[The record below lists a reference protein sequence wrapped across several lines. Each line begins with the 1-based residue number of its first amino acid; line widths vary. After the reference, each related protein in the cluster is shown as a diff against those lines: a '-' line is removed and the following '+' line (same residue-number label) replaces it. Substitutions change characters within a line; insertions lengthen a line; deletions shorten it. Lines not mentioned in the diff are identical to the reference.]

1 MRPTLNRKGL
11 AMKIK
16 PSKNSG
22 SVVVELNPRD
32 SERLSQE
39 ALANGTPPP
48 FKLTKILVPIDFSD
62 CSKKALQYAVPFAK
76 QFGATITLLHVV
88 HVNYVGGPEFG
99 ALDFPLPEADF
110 RKSAE
115 KELAELAAEE
125 VGEPVVAGT
134 LVRTGLEVMEI
145 VKAAKEMESDL
156 IVISTHGRTGLK
168 HVFMGS
174 VAENVVRLAPCPV
187 LVVREHEHEF
197 VKL

>member
-1 MRPTLNRKGL
+1 
-11 AMKIK
+11 MKIK
-16 PSKNSG
+16 PSKTSG
-22 SVVVELNPRD
+22 NVVVELNPGD
-32 SERLSQE
+32 TDRLSE
-39 ALANGTPPP
+39 VAELGNGVPAP

-99 ALDFPLPEADF
+99 AIDFQIPEADL

-115 KELAELAAEE
+115 KQLTELASTEVQPQAAAE
-125 VGEPVVAGT
+125 T
-134 LVRTGLEVMEI
+134 LVRTGQEVLEI
-145 VKAAKEMESDL
+145 VDAAQKLESDL
-156 IVISTHGRTGLK
+156 IIISTHGRTGLK

-197 VKL
+197 VKQ

>member
-1 MRPTLNRKGL
+1 
-11 AMKIK
+11 MKIK
-16 PSKNSG
+16 PTKKSG

-32 SERLSQE
+32 SERLSRD
-39 ALANGTPPP
+39 AVLANGTPPP

-62 CSKKALQYAVPFAK
+62 CSKKALQYAVPFVK

-99 ALDFPLPEADF
+99 ALDFPFTEVEL

-115 KELAELAAEE
+115 QQLAEVAATELQPKTAAE
-125 VGEPVVAGT
+125 T
-134 LVRTGLEVMEI
+134 LVRIGQEVVEI
-145 VKAAKEMESDL
+145 VGAAKELESDL
-156 IVISTHGRTGLK
+156 IIISTHGRTGLK

-187 LVVREHEHEF
+187 LVVREQEHEF

>member
-1 MRPTLNRKGL
+1 
-11 AMKIK
+11 MKIK
-16 PSKNSG
+16 PSKKSG

-39 ALANGTPPP
+39 ALANGAPLP

-88 HVNYVGGPEFG
+88 HVIYIGGPEFA
-99 ALDFPLPEADF
+99 ALDYPPIEVDL

-115 KELAELAAEE
+115 KQLAELAATE
-125 VGEPVVAGT
+125 VQLQAAGGT
-134 LVRTGLEVMEI
+134 LVRIGQEVVEI
-145 VKAAKEMESDL
+145 VGAAKELESDL
-156 IVISTHGRTGLK
+156 IIISTHGRTGLN
-168 HVFMGS
+168 HVLMGS

-187 LVVREHEHEF
+187 LVVREHEREF

>member
-1 MRPTLNRKGL
+1 
-11 AMKIK
+11 MKIK
-16 PSKNSG
+16 PSKKSG
-22 SVVVELNPRD
+22 SIVVELNPRD
-32 SERLSQE
+32 SERLSQGT
-39 ALANGTPPP
+39 ALANGAPPP

-88 HVNYVGGPEFG
+88 HVNYVGGPEVG
-99 ALDFPLPEADF
+99 ALDFPLIEADL

-115 KELAELAAEE
+115 KQLTELAATE
-125 VGEPVVAGT
+125 VRQPAAAET
-134 LVRTGLEVMEI
+134 LVRTGLGVMEI

>member
-1 MRPTLNRKGL
+1 
-11 AMKIK
+11 MKIK
-16 PSKNSG
+16 PSKKSG

-32 SERLSQE
+32 SERLSKGA
-39 ALANGTPPP
+39 ALANGAPPP

-88 HVNYVGGPEFG
+88 HVNYSGGPEFG
-99 ALDFPLPEADF
+99 ALDFPLAEADL

-115 KELAELAAEE
+115 KQLAELAAADVQEQA
-125 VGEPVVAGT
+125 VAET
-134 LVRTGLEVMEI
+134 LVRTGQEVMEI
-145 VKAAKEMESDL
+145 VGAAKELESDL
-156 IVISTHGRTGLK
+156 IIISTHGRTGLK

-174 VAENVVRLAPCPV
+174 VAENIVRLAPCPV

-197 VKL
+197 LKE

>member
-1 MRPTLNRKGL
+1 
-11 AMKIK
+11 MKIK
-16 PSKNSG
+16 PSKKSG

-32 SERLSQE
+32 SERLSQGA

-99 ALDFPLPEADF
+99 ALDFPLSEIDL

-115 KELAELAAEE
+115 QQLAELAATE
-125 VGEPVVAGT
+125 VQPQTAAAT
-134 LVRTGLEVMEI
+134 LVRIGQEVVEI
-145 VKAAKEMESDL
+145 VGAAKELESDL
-156 IVISTHGRTGLK
+156 IIISTHGRTGLK

-197 VKL
+197 LKQ